1 MVVLKDEQ
9 AVFKEEI
16 QVALLSAIKV
26 EVVYNQCEDFLCR
39 QSKEVVFCFFEAWA
53 PVEKVTFFSLFG

>member
-1 MVVLKDEQ
+1 MVLIFNVSAKQNLLMVVLKDEQ

-39 QSKEVVFCFFEAWA
+39 QSKEVVFCFFEA
-53 PVEKVTFFSLFG
+53 